1 MSQVSKV
8 QMSTFGPSFSEI
20 VQGYWRL
27 AEWGMTPQQRLTFL
41 QQHIELGITTVDH
54 AHVYGSPPCE
64 ELFGEALKLAPG
76 LRDNI
81 EIISKCGI
89 QPVSPAD
96 YNAGRVAHYC
106 SSRANIISSVEKS
119 LSRLNVEHLDVLLI
133 HRPDLLM
140 DADEVADA
148 FAILKQSGKVDHFGV
163 SNFSPSQFALLQ
175 SRLEIPL
182 VTNQI
187 EINPLNFKVTEDGTL
202 DQLQQLR
209 IRPMAW
215 SCMAGGRVFDEH
227 SEQPIRLQKVLTQ
240 LKEELD
246 VDSIDQVIFAWI
258 QSLPSGPVPMLGTGK
273 IDRVF
278 SAVKSLQVSMSY
290 EQWYRVWV
298 ASKGH
303 DVP

>member
-1 MSQVSKV
+1 MSKVGKV
-8 QMSTFGPSFSEI
+8 QMSTFGPGLSEI
-20 VQGYWRL
+20 VQGYWRM
-27 AEWGMTPQQRLTFL
+27 AEWDMTPQQRLTFL
-41 QQHIELGITTVDH
+41 QQHLELGITTVDH

-89 QPVSPAD
+89 QPVSPSD
-96 YNAGRVAHYC
+96 YNDGRVAHYC
-106 SSRANIISSVEKS
+106 SSRANIIASVEMS

-163 SNFSPSQFALLQ
+163 SNFSPSQFSLLQ

-182 VTNQI
+182 VTNQV
-187 EINPLNFKVTEDGTL
+187 EINPLNFEVAEDGTL

-215 SCMAGGRVFDEH
+215 SCMGGGRVFDEN
-227 SEQPIRLQKVLTQ
+227 SEQSIRLQKVLTQ
-240 LKEELD
+240 LKEELN
-246 VDSIDQVIFAWI
+246 VDAIDQVIFAWI
-258 QSLPSGPVPMLGTGK
+258 QSLPSGPVPVLGTGK

-278 SAVKSLQVSMSY
+278 SAVKSLQVSMNY

-298 ASKGH
+298 ASKGY

>member
-1 MSQVSKV
+1 MTEVTKV
-8 QMSTFGPSFSEI
+8 QMSTFGPALSEI

-27 AEWGMTPQQRLTFL
+27 AEWDMTPQQRLTFL
-41 QQHIELGITTVDH
+41 KQHLELGISTVDH

-76 LRDNI
+76 LRDKI
-81 EIISKCGI
+81 EVISKCGI
-89 QPVSPAD
+89 QPVSPED

-106 SSRANIISSVEKS
+106 SSRANIIASVEMS
-119 LSRLNVEHLDVLLI
+119 LTRLNVEHLDVLLI

-182 VTNQI
+182 VTNQV

-227 SEQPIRLQKVLTQ
+227 SEQTIRLQKVLTE
-240 LKEELD
+240 LKEELN
-246 VDSIDQVIFAWI
+246 VDSIDQVILAWI

-273 IDRVF
+273 IDRVL
-278 SAVKSLQVSMSY
+278 SAVKSLQVKMNY

-298 ASKGH
+298 ASKGY